1 MHDTHLVNVLGAG
14 SLAIADLIDASVTGS
29 ARAGRSGS
37 AALAVLLQAGGLSVT
52 ELGKR
57 VGLSQ
62 PAAARMVAT
71 LEEAGQVQRR
81 AGQGRQVRVELTE
94 TGRSSARLLLQHRFQ
109 QVAELLEGLSSA
121 EQQTLVEL
129 FDKVLTRV
137 YERVGDANLICR
149 LCDRCACTSTGRRCP
164 VGLAAGEAADA

>member
-1 MHDTHLVNVLGAG
+1 MHDSRVVNVLGAG
-14 SLAIADLIDASVTGS
+14 SLAIADLIDASVTSS
-29 ARAGRSGS
+29 ARTSRSGA
-37 AALAVLLQAGGLSVT
+37 AALAVLLQSGGLSVT

-57 VGLSQ
+57 VGLTQ

-71 LEEAGQVQRR
+71 LEEVGQVTRH

-94 TGRSSARLLLQHRFQ
+94 TGRSSARLLLQNRSH

-121 EQQTLVEL
+121 EQQTLAEL
-129 FDKVLTRV
+129 LDKVLTKVYDRV
-137 YERVGDANLICR
+137 HDANLICR
-149 LCDRCACTSTGRRCP
+149 LCDRHECTSTGRRCP